1 MSQPVS
7 KAQKSAF
14 VAIVGRPSVGKS
26 TLLNALCG
34 HKVAIVSKTPQTTR
48 NRVRGIV
55 TRPEGQLV
63 FIDTPGF
70 HRSKRRF
77 NRQMRGL
84 IQETIR
90 DSELV
95 LYVADAARH
104 PGPEEELLL
113 TTVAAEPDIPVV
125 VALNKID
132 LQATRAATEVDQLVR
147 RFLPAAAVVPT
158 AAAGGGGCEALLAEL
173 FQRAPE
179 GDQLYPDEFYTD
191 QDPEFRV
198 AELIREQAI
207 AGLKQ
212 ELPHSLYVDLADM
225 EIRERSNSEEVLAVR
240 AFILVERES
249 QKGILV
255 GKGGSRI
262 KQIRTGATREIEA
275 LFPYSVELDLRVKVD
290 PNWRDNE
297 QVLRRLVT

>member
-7 KAQKSAF
+7 KAQKAAF

-90 DSELV
+90 DAELV
-95 LYVADAARH
+95 LYVADASRH
-104 PGPEEELLL
+104 PGPEEEQLLKV
-113 TTVAAEPDIPVV
+113 VAGEEHIPAV

-132 LQATRAATEVDQLVR
+132 LNATRAATEIDQLVR
-147 RFLPAAAVVPT
+147 QFLPRAPVVPVS
-158 AAAGGGGCEALLAEL
+158 AKGAGGLDGLMGEL
-173 FQRAPE
+173 FALAPE
-179 GDQLYPDEFYTD
+179 GDQLYPQEFYTD

-207 AGLKQ
+207 TGLKQ

-225 EIRERSNSEEVLAVR
+225 EVHEESAGEVLSLR

-262 KQIRTGATREIEA
+262 KQIRLSATKEIEA
-275 LFPYSVELDLRVKVD
+275 LFPYRVDLDLRVKVD
-290 PNWRDNE
+290 SNWRDNE
-297 QVLRRLVT
+297 QVLKRLVT